1 MANAAQLNLKLG
13 IDISNLSRELGKV
26 EKSLSKFG
34 NSMKNI
40 GTNLTQSLTVPII
53 GLGIA
58 SVKAF
63 ADMEKL
69 EKGLTAIMGS
79 SKLAKDEIVKLREVA
94 KLPGLG
100 LKEAVQGSINLQAV
114 GLSAEEAKSTLM
126 GFGTALAAT
135 GKGKVELEAI
145 QYQLTQMISKNK
157 LLSEDYKVI
166 QSNLPLMAEGMRAA
180 FGTSNIEAIRDT
192 GIKAKDFVLQ
202 LSNAL
207 SLLPQTQNVTGG
219 LANSFENL
227 SDNIFISLNELG
239 NTINE
244 TLKLEEVFT
253 KVSDKIQIMVDKF
266 KALSP
271 AQQENIVKFALFAA
285 AIGPIIL
292 VVGQLATS
300 ISSIIA
306 LTRTLLTLFSIAA
319 SATGIGALTLA
330 VVGLGIA
337 YYNTSDGQKT
347 INYTGATLLK
357 TFGYLKDVFSNIIK
371 LLGHLTPLFNYLL
384 KVVFDSINQIFKFF
398 NLIYEIADVLDKAI
412 EKFLGINQKQK
423 GANNTNPVKNE
434 MGFGGGSPGK
444 QNNAGVTFTI
454 NKKQPKKPIID
465 PPLLPLPPKK
475 LNQDAKLDKKL
486 FAFDEYKTLNELQKA
501 KDALNQAVI
510 TDVAPKLRE
519 QLGLTEDGLASMKN
533 AANDVLA
540 FGEKLKTNP
549 PEMAK
554 AFTEADA
561 AAILL
566 EEKMY
571 RLGEATKALTIDL
584 KQLID
589 NTLNDI
595 AVGFGEQL
603 GNALSG
609 AKFEIKALLLPLAD
623 AIIQFGKMAIQAGI
637 TALAIK
643 KALTLAQAPLAI
655 AAGIALVA
663 IGTAIKNGI
672 ATPKLA
678 EGGLAFGPTMATV
691 GDNRNAGVDPEV
703 IAPLSKL
710 KSMMGDMGMGGGV
723 LETRISGNDLII
735 LLNRSQKG
743 LNRIQ

>member
-1 MANAAQLNLKLG
+1 MAGGSTLMLKLG
-13 IDISNLSRELGKV
+13 IDVSSLDRELGKV

-63 ADMEKL
+63 SDMEKL

-79 SKLAKDEIVKLREVA
+79 SELAKNEIVKLREVA

-126 GFGTALAAT
+126 GFGTALAAV

-157 LLSEDYKVI
+157 LLAEDYKVI
-166 QSNLPLMAEGMRAA
+166 QSNLPLMAEGMKAA
-180 FGTSNIEAIRDT
+180 FGTSNIDAIRET
-192 GIKAKDFVLQ
+192 GISAKDFTLQ

-239 NTINE
+239 KTINE

-253 KVSDKIQIMVDKF
+253 KISDKIQMMVDKF

-300 ISSIIA
+300 ISSIIG
-306 LTRTLLTLFSIAA
+306 LTRTLIATFTVLSGGTYLLVA
-319 SATGIGALTLA
+319 AIGAL
-330 VVGLGIA
+330 VA
-337 YYNTSDGQKT
+337 YYATSDEGQKSLSK
-347 INYTGATLLK
+347 TGELLAESFNRIKEAFKTTLNLLSQLQPLFDLLLFV
-357 TFGYLKDVFSNIIK
+357 FGKIVVFSFELFITQINLALEAINFLYKSAVK
-371 LLGHLTPLFNYLL
+371 LLEVLGLINKE
-384 KVVFDSINQIFKFF
+384 KVVSKTD
-398 NLIYEIADVLDKAI
+398 
-412 EKFLGINQKQK
+412 
-423 GANNTNPVKNE
+423 T
-434 MGFGGGSPGK
+434 GFGGGSPGK
-444 QNNAGVTFTI
+444 QNDAGVTFTI
-454 NKKQPKKPIID
+454 NKKQPVKSIIV
-465 PPLLPLPPKK
+465 PPVLPPPTKK

-510 TDVAPKLRE
+510 NDVAPKLRE

-533 AANDVLA
+533 AAKDVLE
-540 FGEKLKTNP
+540 FGEKLKANP

-595 AVGFGEQL
+595 ATGFGEQL

-663 IGTAIKNGI
+663 IGTAIKNGL
-672 ATPKLA
+672 AAPKLA

-710 KSMMGDMGMGGGV
+710 KSMMGDVGIGGT

-743 LNRIQ
+743 LSRIQ

>member
-1 MANAAQLNLKLG
+1 MANASQLNLKLG
-13 IDISNLSRELGKV
+13 IDVSSLDRELGKV

-63 ADMEKL
+63 SDMEKL

-126 GFGTALAAT
+126 GFGTALAAV

-157 LLSEDYKVI
+157 LLAEDYKVI

-180 FGTSNIEAIRDT
+180 FGTSNIDAIRET
-192 GIKAKDFVLQ
+192 GISAKDFTLQ

-239 NTINE
+239 KTINE

-253 KVSDKIQIMVDKF
+253 KISDKIQMMVDKF

-357 TFGYLKDVFSNIIK
+357 TFGHLKDVFSNIIK

-434 MGFGGGSPGK
+434 MGFGGGLPGK
-444 QNNAGVTFTI
+444 QNNAGGSWGDEKKKTTTTTDSPEVAAMKAKIKALEDLLKKSTKVKSTPELKGNSTLDEI
-454 NKKQPKKPIID
+454 KKMQTNKSMMEFD
-465 PPLLPLPPKK
+465 MLNLNVNALPTLDLIPKK
-475 LNQDAKLDKKL
+475 LESITAANERLKETNLALANSFEAITHRVTSVEVALTPMQNILVAATDAFSNMAMQGETDMKKL
-486 FAFDEYKTLNELQKA
+486 GSAAMQAARMVISAYIKEGVAGIIKGILGGPLSKTLGPG
-501 KDALNQAVI
+501 ALAV
-510 TDVAPKLRE
+510 A
-519 QLGLTEDGLASMKN
+519 G
-533 AANDVLA
+533 AAGAGAAVL
-540 FGEKLKTNP
+540 F
-549 PEMAK
+549 
-554 AFTEADA
+554 
-561 AAILL
+561 
-566 EEKMY
+566 
-571 RLGEATKALTIDL
+571 
-584 KQLID
+584 
-589 NTLNDI
+589 NTLLNK
-595 AVGFGEQL
+595 V
-603 GNALSG
+603 S
-609 AKFEIKALLLPLAD
+609 P
-623 AIIQFGKMAIQAGI
+623 
-637 TALAIK
+637 
-643 KALTLAQAPLAI
+643 
-655 AAGIALVA
+655 
-663 IGTAIKNGI
+663 
-672 ATPKLA
+672 PKLA
-678 EGGLAFGPTMATV
+678 QGGLAYGPTMATV
-691 GDNRNAGVDPEV
+691 GDNRNASVDPEV

-710 KSMMGDMGMGGGV
+710 RGMLDGGGSPYV
-723 LETRISGNDLII
+723 LSTRVSGADLIVIMEKARNVNTRI
-735 LLNRSQKG
+735 R
-743 LNRIQ
+743 